1 MAASCSSSLPG
12 GRSKYCCVPDCQS
25 SFYDNQGNRT
35 GISFFSFPLEAKV
48 KNRWLLAIKRQE
60 HRDGFIVTEY
70 TKVCEHHFRPEE
82 IRKQFCGR
90 KDRKDKTTI
99 PSKFSWNKSGHTF
112 ARKSPKKR
120 CLQERLRQKEN
131 SKPESE
137 PSYQLNSS
145 LVNQNNNGT
154 STTCEDC
161 AHLREVVEKLNMKM
175 SDLIKQKH
183 DVEKENTEL
192 KAEIQKLSK
201 KQLNSTNIR
210 EQEDVFKSFTGLH
223 PVKFDILF
231 QFLNPGENACN
242 LKYYEA
248 SKNVSDEPDKCK
260 FTDGSK
266 PGMSPKL
273 DVIEQLFMFLVW
285 LRCGFGQKHL
295 AWLFGI
301 GKSTVSR
308 YLITWSNYMYF
319 CLGSIPIWPSKDQV
333 ISSMPACFKDTY
345 PSTRC
350 IIDCTEIF
358 VQVPTSLITQSAL
371 YSHYKHHVTY
381 KALVGISPSGAVTF
395 VSQLYPG
402 SLSDKEIVARCGILH
417 PGLWEKGDSVMADRG
432 FTIQELLDPLGVKVN
447 IPAFLD
453 GKEQLDKED
462 VVMSQTIASVR
473 IHVERV
479 IARIKKF
486 KVLKTEI
493 PLNLNGTINQIWTVA
508 CLLCNFMDPLIK
520 Q

>member
-1 MAASCSSSLPG
+1 M
-12 GRSKYCCVPDCQS
+12 
-25 SFYDNQGNRT
+25 
-35 GISFFSFPLEAKV
+35 
-48 KNRWLLAIKRQE
+48 
-60 HRDGFIVTEY
+60 
-70 TKVCEHHFRPEE
+70 
-82 IRKQFCGR
+82 
-90 KDRKDKTTI
+90 
-99 PSKFSWNKSGHTF
+99 
-112 ARKSPKKR
+112 
-120 CLQERLRQKEN
+120 
-131 SKPESE
+131 
-137 PSYQLNSS
+137 
-145 LVNQNNNGT
+145 
-154 STTCEDC
+154 
-161 AHLREVVEKLNMKM
+161 
-175 SDLIKQKH
+175 
-183 DVEKENTEL
+183 
-192 KAEIQKLSK
+192 
-201 KQLNSTNIR
+201 
-210 EQEDVFKSFTGLH
+210 
-223 PVKFDILF
+223 
-231 QFLNPGENACN
+231 
-242 LKYYEA
+242 
-248 SKNVSDEPDKCK
+248 SDEPDKCK
-260 FTDGSK
+260 FTEGSK
-266 PGMSPKL
+266 PGMNPKL

-358 VQVPTSLITQSAL
+358 VQVPNSLITQSAL

-402 SLSDKEIVARCGILH
+402 SLSDKEIVGRCGILH
-417 PGLWEKGDSVMADRG
+417 PGLWEKGDSIMADRG

-473 IHVERV
+473 IHVERI

-493 PLNLNGTINQIWTVA
+493 PLNLNGTINQVWTVA

>member
-1 MAASCSSSLPG
+1 M
-12 GRSKYCCVPDCQS
+12 
-25 SFYDNQGNRT
+25 
-35 GISFFSFPLEAKV
+35 
-48 KNRWLLAIKRQE
+48 
-60 HRDGFIVTEY
+60 
-70 TKVCEHHFRPEE
+70 
-82 IRKQFCGR
+82 
-90 KDRKDKTTI
+90 
-99 PSKFSWNKSGHTF
+99 
-112 ARKSPKKR
+112 
-120 CLQERLRQKEN
+120 
-131 SKPESE
+131 
-137 PSYQLNSS
+137 
-145 LVNQNNNGT
+145 
-154 STTCEDC
+154 
-161 AHLREVVEKLNMKM
+161 
-175 SDLIKQKH
+175 
-183 DVEKENTEL
+183 
-192 KAEIQKLSK
+192 
-201 KQLNSTNIR
+201 
-210 EQEDVFKSFTGLH
+210 FKSFTGLH
-223 PVKFDILF
+223 PVKFDILL
-231 QFLNPGENACN
+231 QFLNPGENASN

-248 SKNVSDEPDKCK
+248 SKKVSAEPDKCK
-260 FTDGSK
+260 FTEGSK

-308 YLITWSNYMYF
+308 YLITWSNYVYF
-319 CLGSIPIWPSKDQV
+319 CLGSTPIWPSKDQV

-358 VQVPTSLITQSAL
+358 VQVPASLITQSAL
-371 YSHYKHHVTY
+371 YSHYKHYVTY
-381 KALVGISPSGAVTF
+381 KPLVGISSSGAVTF

-417 PGLWEKGDSVMADRG
+417 PGLWEKGDSIMTDRG

-473 IHVERV
+473 IHVERI
-479 IARIKKF
+479 IACIKKF

-508 CLLCNFMDPLIK
+508 CLLCNFTDPLIK